1 MGVRRNDYLFSNFY
15 SLKPITYNLKYMAN
29 EREYP
34 RTKEGSKIGKIVVDR
49 DLCIT
54 AVSCIA
60 VADAMYQLD
69 NEAKVVVTDA
79 NAVDDETLIMSAESC
94 PTKAIH
100 LYDTAGNKIFPK

>member
-1 MGVRRNDYLFSNFY
+1 
-15 SLKPITYNLKYMAN
+15 MAN
-29 EREYP
+29 EKEYT
-34 RTKEGSKIGKIVVDR
+34 RTKEGSNIAKIVVDR
-49 DLCIT
+49 DLCIA

-69 NEAKVVVTDA
+69 NESKVIVTDA

-100 LYDTAGNKIFPK
+100 LFDKAGNKIFPK